1 MYARYLLILFMSLTT
16 VVRAQ
21 CPQIYNYL
29 GALSSRPY
37 FISCTG
43 GTFAV
48 NIQSNSNWGA
58 FSLNWGDGSSNTNG
72 LSYTSN
78 SLLTHTYSQTIDT
91 FQVILTIPS
100 AACSMTGIVVMEK
113 PVNASIQIPTL
124 GITTACAPKTLTFTN
139 ASTDVSATTSFTWDF
154 GDGSNNALYS
164 YTNSGQSV
172 THPYLKNTVNCQTQ
186 VTLKAKNYC
195 SFGNP
200 TIANFNPI
208 QIYDVDD
215 AQISA
220 DKLVRCWPD
229 NAFTFSN
236 TTTRNCLAQGNT
248 PQRREKWNFGNYWSL
263 GHDSLIGWTNWPP
276 SSSRTIAY
284 PSIGT
289 YTAMLRDSNQCG
301 VDTAFITVSIVNAPV
316 AALVTPTTPICQN
329 IPVTFTN
336 NSSAGYPVKWNFGTG
351 NGFQSLGS
359 GNKTFTYTTPGTY
372 TVKLVSL
379 IPNAGGACQD
389 TASSI
394 ITVNASPT
402 ASFAL
407 SPALG
412 CNSLSTTFTNQS
424 SGATSYD
431 WFFGNTA
438 TASIASPG
446 AQSYTQAGITSVT
459 LVATNTLGCYSQI
472 TQTLLIRPNPVP
484 AFTQFSVCVGLP
496 ATYSNQ
502 STVTGTNPIIS
513 YSWSL
518 GNGVTS
524 TSTNPQTTY
533 TAAGSYTVKLKASTA
548 FCIDSI
554 NQVINVGL
562 KPTVAFAL
570 TPTAG
575 CTVLQ
580 TNATNTSSNAA
591 TYSWH
596 DNLNSA
602 ASSTLAQPTL
612 TFVNS
617 TQAIISR
624 TITLIAF
631 SSNGCS
637 DSLKKN
643 IAIQPRPVAS
653 FTTNQTVGCSPLAL
667 NFSNT
672 AQGATS
678 YAWTFGDGTFSASAN
693 PTKTYTNNS
702 LFTQTV
708 SAQLIV
714 SNNFGCTD
722 TAKAVLTIYAA
733 ALPNF
738 TMNPPAGCSPL
749 KVNFP
754 SVPGVAIYNWSHG
767 DGTSNFTTTTSH
779 DYTFANTTASTVVV
793 PVTLTAQTSNGCI
806 GSATKQMT
814 VYSLPVV
821 EFTPSANA
829 SCPPITIQFNNGSTP
844 SNAGYAWTYSASNT
858 GTTLN
863 GNFTFTASPGA
874 ATSTNNVK
882 LVVTTTNNC
891 RDSVTKPI
899 VIYALPKA
907 VFTADTPGCSPK
919 LVNFTNN
926 STGAATYKWQFFDNS
941 NATSTLFNASHLF
954 TNSGSSSQQYAVK
967 LTATS
972 NNGCRDSS
980 NMILTIYGKP
990 VFNIVSQPDSGC
1002 SPLTVRF
1009 NEIIGAKETQWSYNG
1024 IAFGSNSTFT
1034 NNFTSGSTTNYNIQ
1048 SIITDVH
1055 GCKDTVTKRIK
1066 VFPTPVANFAAYPT
1080 TISIPNEPVITENRS
1095 SGASSYNWNFGD
1107 GFTSTITAPAH
1118 KYTKTGSFDI
1128 RLIVTNT
1135 KGCKDTMLVPGI
1147 IALEQAL
1154 IKIPNAFTPNMSGS
1168 PGTIFN
1174 ANDLS
1179 NDIFHPVLQGVENYQ
1194 LSIFNR
1200 WGELIFETRDPNE
1213 GWDGYYKGQ
1222 LCIQDTYIYKIVVS
1236 FTDGQRM
1243 TKTGDVLLL
1252 R

>member
-1 MYARYLLILFMSLTT
+1 MYARYLLIVFMSLTFG
-16 VVRAQ
+16 VRAQ

-43 GTFAV
+43 GSFAV
-48 NIQSNSNWGA
+48 NFQSNSSWGA
-58 FSLNWGDGSSNTNG
+58 YSINWGDGTTNTVG
-72 LSYTSN
+72 LSYTAN
-78 SLLTHTYSQTIDT
+78 NILTHNYAQTIDT

-100 AACSMTGIVVMEK
+100 SACTMTGIVVMEK

-139 ASTDVSATTSFTWDF
+139 ASTDVSATTTFTWDF
-154 GDGSNNALYS
+154 GDGSTNAVYS

-172 THPYLKNTVNCQTQ
+172 MHPYLKNTVNCQTQ
-186 VTLKAKNYC
+186 VTLRAKNYC

-215 AQISA
+215 AQITP

-248 PQRREKWNFGNYWSL
+248 PQRREKWNFGNYWGL

-276 SSSRTIAY
+276 TSARTIAY

-301 VDTAFITVSIVNAPV
+301 VDTAFITVSIVNAPI

-351 NGFQSLGS
+351 SGFQSLGS
-359 GNKTFTYTTPGTY
+359 GNRTFTYTTPGTY

-389 TASSI
+389 TATAVI
-394 ITVNASPT
+394 NVNASPT
-402 ASFAL
+402 ASFAFA
-407 SPALG
+407 PTLG
-412 CNSLSTTFTNQS
+412 CNSLTTTFTNQS
-424 SGATSYD
+424 VGATAFV
-431 WFFGNTA
+431 WNLGNSSTSTLTTPA
-438 TASIASPG
+438 
-446 AQSYTQAGITSVT
+446 AQAYTTAGISTVT
-459 LVATNTLGCYSQI
+459 LVATNTLGCFSQI
-472 TQTLLIRPNPVP
+472 TKTLLIRPNPVP
-484 AFTQFSVCVGLP
+484 AFTQFSICVGLP
-496 ATYSNQ
+496 ATFTNQ
-502 STVTGTNPIIS
+502 STVTGTNPIIN
-513 YSWSL
+513 YVWNL
-518 GNGVTS
+518 GNSITS
-524 TSTNPQTTY
+524 SSTNPQTTY
-533 TAAGSYTVKLKASTA
+533 TAAGNYTVKLKASTA
-548 FCIDSI
+548 FCSDSI
-554 NQVINVGL
+554 NQVVNVGL

-580 TNATNTSSNAA
+580 TNATNTSSNASS
-591 TYSWH
+591 YLWH
-596 DNLNSA
+596 DHLGITTSA
-602 ASSTLAQPTL
+602 LAQPVLSFTN
-612 TFVNS
+612 T
-617 TQAIISR
+617 TQAVANR

-631 SSNGCS
+631 SANGCS
-637 DSLKKN
+637 DSLKKT

-653 FTTNQTVGCSPLAL
+653 FTTSQSVGCSPLAIQ
-667 NFSNT
+667 FSNT
-672 AQGATS
+672 AIGANA

-693 PTKTYTNNS
+693 PIKTYTNNS

-708 SAQLIV
+708 SAQLIA
-714 SNNFGCTD
+714 SNSFGCND
-722 TAKAVLTIYAA
+722 TAKSMLTIYAA

-738 TMNPPAGCSPL
+738 SMNPPAGCSPL

-754 SVPGVAIYNWSHG
+754 AVPGVAIYAWSHG
-767 DGTSNFTTTTSH
+767 NASPVFTTTTSH
-779 DYTFANTTASTVVV
+779 DYTFTNSTASTMVV

-806 GSATKQMT
+806 GTASKQMT

-821 EFTPSANA
+821 QFTPSTNA
-829 SCPPITIQFNNGSTP
+829 GCPPLNIQFNNGSSP
-844 SNAGYAWTYSASNT
+844 ASSSYVWTYSASST

-863 GNFTFTASPGA
+863 GNYTFTANPGA
-874 ATSTNNVK
+874 ATSTTTVK
-882 LVVTTTNNC
+882 LVATTTNNC
-891 RDSVTKPI
+891 KDSVSQPI

-907 VFTADTPGCSPK
+907 AFTADTPGCSPK
-919 LVNFTNN
+919 LVTFSNK
-926 STGAATYKWQFFDNS
+926 SSGASTYKWQFLDNT
-941 NATSTLFNASHLF
+941 NATSTLFNATHLF
-954 TNSGSSSQQYAVK
+954 TNNGASEQQYAVK
-967 LTATS
+967 LTAT
-972 NNGCRDSS
+972 NDNGCRDSS

-1002 SPLTVRF
+1002 SPLPVRF
-1009 NEIIGAKETQWSYNG
+1009 SQIQGATDIKWSYNG
-1024 IAFGSNSTFT
+1024 IAFGTNGAFT
-1034 NNFTSGSTTNYNIQ
+1034 NNFTSSSITNYTIQ
-1048 SIITDVH
+1048 SIITDKH
-1055 GCKDTVTKRIK
+1055 GCKDTALKRIK
-1066 VFPTPVANFAAYPT
+1066 VYPTPVANFVAFPT

-1095 SGASSYNWNFGD
+1095 TGATSYNWNFGD
-1107 GFTSTITAPAH
+1107 GFTSTLTAPSH
-1118 KYTKTGSFDI
+1118 KYTKTGTFDI

-1154 IKIPNAFTPNMSGS
+1154 IKIPNAFTPNTSGS
-1168 PGTIFN
+1168 PGTIYN
-1174 ANDLS
+1174 PNDLS
-1179 NDIFHPVLQGVENYQ
+1179 NDIFHPVLQGVDTYQ
-1194 LSIFNR
+1194 MSIFNR
-1200 WGELIFETRDPNE
+1200 WGELIFETNNPNE